1 MALFRIPVKAT
12 TRDLHLGIPVYWPTP
27 GEILRDAWLEVV
39 TAWNASPAF
48 ADVGTLIGSAD
59 GLYAL
64 ASADGP
70 VDMTAPDRP
79 ASGTVGDVLVGATGD
94 DLAVAGSI
102 GKPSPSVAQ
111 RPAPARFMSAAP
123 LQIVVSQDGKAGP
136 GGGTYGSVVAAAPPT
151 LAASYA
157 GLVGSDPSSCYAAI
171 AQVVATA
178 PPTLPTAVVAGVNDT
193 FKYGPPGGEIIYTV
207 APGSYTTIFEL
218 STALNAATGGGGT
231 FGDVG
236 GIFPLDPADTSLF
249 GTAPARGP
257 RWDGWDFL
265 TGPTDILAATG
276 FSSGQAL
283 SGGDAETPVV
293 VAGGANDT
301 FQFGAPG
308 SEDTYTVAPG
318 SYATSADLAA
328 AMAAA
333 TKPGGA
339 ALSAIVGIATGSGG
353 LLGYFVATAAAVGNT
368 WNGWDFLSGAT
379 DFLNESGFLSG
390 AALAGGGPPALV
402 VLTGANDAF
411 QFGAPGSE
419 AVYTVAAGTY
429 TGVADVATAMAAAT
443 KPGGA
448 RLSAVVS
455 VAAGTG
461 GSAGKLVATAVT
473 QGNTWNG
480 WDFLTGVA
488 DFLAASGFSNA
499 QALGGGGGGP
509 GGPTGAAAGEANLYL
524 DVEAAYPPPPWS
536 APTEPSAPAFDYAG
550 KV

>member
-39 TAWNASPAF
+39 TAWNASPAK
-48 ADVGTLIGSAD
+48 ADIGTFLGGV
-59 GLYAL
+59 GLYAGATL
-64 ASADGP
+64 QATP
-70 VDMTAPDRP
+70 VDMTIGETPDG
-79 ASGTVGDVLVGATGD
+79 SGGLLIGQCD
-94 DLAVAGSI
+94 DLAVASGL
-102 GKPSPSVAQ
+102 GVAKVTAGPRAVPS
-111 RPAPARFMSAAP
+111 RFTSTAP
-123 LQIVVSQDGKAGP
+123 LQIVVSKDGTPGP
-136 GGGTYGSVVAAAPPT
+136 GGGTYASVVAAAAPTFAGGAHASLAGSDPSSCFAAIAQVVAAAPPT
-151 LAASYA
+151 L
-157 GLVGSDPSSCYAAI
+157 
-171 AQVVATA
+171 
-178 PPTLPTAVVAGVNDT
+178 PTVVVAGVNDT
-193 FKYGPPGGEIIYTV
+193 FKYGAPGAEVVYTV
-207 APGSYTTIFEL
+207 APGSYGTIFAL

-265 TGPTDILAATG
+265 AGPTDVLAATG

-333 TKPGGA
+333 TKAGGA
-339 ALSAIVGIATGSGG
+339 ALSAVVGIATGSGG
-353 LLGYFVATAAAVGNT
+353 SLGYFVATATGAGGT

-390 AALAGGGPPALV
+390 GALAGGGTPALV
-402 VLTGANDAF
+402 VVAGANDTF

-419 AVYTVAAGTY
+419 ATYTVAAGTY
-429 TGVADVATAMAAAT
+429 TSIADVATAMAAAT

-448 RLSAVVS
+448 HLSTVVAV
-455 VAAGTG
+455 APGTG
-461 GSAGKLVATAVT
+461 GSAGKLVATAT
-473 QGNTWNG
+473 AEGNTWNG
-480 WDFLTGVA
+480 WDFLTGA
-488 DFLAASGFSNA
+488 TDFLAASGFSNG

-509 GGPTGAAAGEANLYL
+509 GGPTGATAGEANLYL
-524 DVEAAYPPPPWS
+524 EVEAAYPPAPWN
-536 APTEPSAPAFDYAG
+536 APTTPDVPPFPYEG